1 MSRAPVNAFDA
12 EFVDAWYRVRDEIAD
27 SGCAILHLR
36 SPEKVFSAGADLKMM
51 RSLLAGARA
60 GEKLVAH
67 VKRMQDLFNRI
78 KALPVV
84 TLAEISGSALGG
96 GLELALACDLRVAG
110 HGALLGLP
118 ESRIWPD
125 SWCGRCAAAGKVV
138 RNGDRK
144 AHRSWLRHGRW
155 QDGRTNRTCA
165 VVGSGPR
172 ALIILRR
179 ACGANI
185 AEFGG
190 SACRQQTLPGQ
201 DRSSIDRGLD
211 AEVQETLH
219 LLETADTQFRVK
231 AFLEGRRAR

>member
-96 GLELALACDLRVAG
+96 GLEFALACDLPVAG

-155 QDGRTNRTCA
+155 QDGRTNRTCT

-179 ACGANI
+179 ACSANI

-190 SACRQQTLPGQ
+190 SGQQTLPGQ